1 MIADKV
7 QGSHSLSC
15 GTVCHRTGVQPLEP
29 KGLSWDYGIG
39 VSAGSTEL
47 PKDVHANV
55 CGLTE
60 KGKCHPAQLAS
71 TEKLGCTCRKWTL
84 SFRFRFP
91 FEAIIEGCAVI
102 AGKLFAFD
110 KYSF

>member
-39 VSAGSTEL
+39 VSVGGTEL
-47 PKDVHANV
+47 PEVFHPSV

-71 TEKLGCTCRKWTL
+71 IGKLGYTFRKWSF
-84 SFRFRFP
+84 SFRFRFLS
-91 FEAIIEGCAVI
+91 EVIIMGCAVI
-102 AGKLFAFD
+102 AGKFFICI
-110 KYSF
+110 

>member
-39 VSAGSTEL
+39 VSAGGTEL
-47 PKDVHANV
+47 PEVVHPSV
-55 CGLTE
+55 CELTE
-60 KGKCHPAQLAS
+60 KGKCHPAQLGS
-71 TEKLGCTCRKWTL
+71 IRYTCRKLTFSL
-84 SFRFRFP
+84 GF
-91 FEAIIEGCAVI
+91 IIM
-102 AGKLFAFD
+102 KL
-110 KYSF
+110 